1 MNDDT
6 IHINGKPATDAQLR
20 KLTGLEGMEDALWQ
34 RNNHVTSEPKPER
47 VEVAPSFWSENDP
60 QSDFPCWTDND
71 PDEWMNDNRDE
82 ATAEWVARIEA

>member
-1 MNDDT
+1 MQDDQ

-47 VEVAPSFWSENDP
+47 VEVEPFFWGEDDP
-60 QSDFPCWTDND
+60 ITLTQRIAKVQAEFFEGLP
-71 PDEWMNDNRDE
+71 EWYTKKKMQ
-82 ATAEWVARIEA
+82 